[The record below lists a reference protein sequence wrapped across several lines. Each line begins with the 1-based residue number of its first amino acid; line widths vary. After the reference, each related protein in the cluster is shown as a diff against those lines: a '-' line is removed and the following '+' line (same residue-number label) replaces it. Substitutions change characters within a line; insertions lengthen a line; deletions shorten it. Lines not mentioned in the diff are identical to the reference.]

1 MTPQRFATLFAV
13 ILGVI
18 QVDCL
23 AQRAPKKTFAY
34 SQIDK
39 SVHFSG
45 RRMVLQTFL
54 AGAYLKT
61 SPAFA
66 VMSAVEIK
74 TYLNDVSSALAPL
87 PDQLKE
93 EKWDV
98 VRTALKVT
106 LFRNWGLITNM
117 PQTCPF

>member
-1 MTPQRFATLFAV
+1 
-13 ILGVI
+13 
-18 QVDCL
+18 
-23 AQRAPKKTFAY
+23 
-34 SQIDK
+34 
-39 SVHFSG
+39 
-45 RRMVLQTFL
+45 
-54 AGAYLKT
+54 
-61 SPAFA
+61 
-66 VMSAVEIK
+66 MSAVEIK